1 MREEETFQDLSSLF
15 AAEDRALE
23 AKPFVD
29 DVMGKVRRRSLM
41 RRGILLAVGGIGAVV
56 AALQLPGLLGEWV
69 TLGQHRDQ
77 HDLHGSAAGWPSGK
91 CRSALAGHRCRRGP
105 VRRRRHHAGAD
116 IGPKRHVRGGN
127 P

>member
-29 DVMGKVRRRSLM
+29 EVMGKVRHRALM
-41 RRGILLAVGGIGAVV
+41 RRAVLLAVGGVGAVV

-69 TLGQHRDQ
+69 TLDSTVTNTIS
-77 HDLHGSAAGWPSGK
+77 SAQQQASL
-91 CRSALAGHRCRRGP
+91 LAT
-105 VRRRRHHAGAD
+105 AD
-116 IGPKRHVRGGN
+116 PLWLGVVAVIGLCVAAVTSLERT
-127 P
+127 